1 MLVSVENASFSYGDN
16 LIFKDVS
23 FTIHEG
29 ERIGLIGA
37 NGEGKTTLIK
47 LICREY
53 APDFGA
59 VTLKSGAKIGYLE
72 QNGGYSVSNTV
83 FEEMLE
89 VFKEELSAVD
99 RLEKLSAKLALISP
113 NEREYAVVSTQIES
127 LNKFIASRDCYNAEV
142 RIKTV
147 LNGMGFA
154 DKYEQ
159 NIDTMSG
166 GEKTRLKLARLL
178 LEQPDMLILDE
189 PTNHLDIAT
198 LYWLEDYLKT
208 FKGAVLV
215 VSHDRYFLDKV
226 TERILEIENKKLLS
240 FTGNYSKY
248 KILKADYTQRLIK
261 DYEAALE
268 ERAKLQDYVARNI
281 VRATT
286 AKSAQSRVKQLEKL
300 EVPEKPYVPHRPP
313 VYRFEYEARPYEN
326 VLSID
331 GLDLEID
338 GKRLISD
345 GRLLVRR
352 GEKVA
357 VTGENGTGKSTLL
370 KAIYRGGNRKIETGR
385 FVKLALYD
393 QEGANL
399 DGDNTVMAE
408 LWERHVGLTQTEIRS
423 ALARC
428 GLFEEDMNKPV
439 RALSGGE
446 RAKLALCILECERG
460 NVLLLD
466 EPTNHLDLPARE
478 SLEKALKE
486 FDGTLIFVSHDRYF
500 LNALADRTVEIAEGR
515 LNSYDAG
522 YDEYTEL
529 KRRDREEAARISAE
543 EKLLKRREEKEVH
556 YRSKKERADE
566 AKRKERIK
574 SIEAKICALEE
585 EENSL
590 NLLLSDSEVAADY
603 KRVNEILSSL
613 QTIKLQLDQLYNEYE
628 SMIE

>member
-53 APDFGA
+53 SPDFGT

-83 FEEMLE
+83 FAEMLE

-113 NEREYAVVSTQIES
+113 NEREYAVVSAQIEN

-261 DYEAALE
+261 DYEAILE

-370 KAIYRGGNRKIETGR
+370 KAIYRGGNRKIEMGR

>member
-1 MLVSVENASFSYGDN
+1 MLFRS
-16 LIFKDVS
+16 
-23 FTIHEG
+23 
-29 ERIGLIGA
+29 
-37 NGEGKTTLIK
+37 
-47 LICREY
+47 
-53 APDFGA
+53 
-59 VTLKSGAKIGYLE
+59 
-72 QNGGYSVSNTV
+72 GGYSVSNTV
-83 FEEMLE
+83 FAEMLE

-300 EVPEKPYVPHRPP
+300 EIPEKPYVPQ
-313 VYRFEYEARPYEN
+313 
-326 VLSID
+326 I
-331 GLDLEID
+331 
-338 GKRLISD
+338 
-345 GRLLVRR
+345 GR
-352 GEKVA
+352 A
-357 VTGENGTGKSTLL
+357 
-370 KAIYRGGNRKIETGR
+370 
-385 FVKLALYD
+385 
-393 QEGANL
+393 
-399 DGDNTVMAE
+399 
-408 LWERHVGLTQTEIRS
+408 HV
-423 ALARC
+423 
-428 GLFEEDMNKPV
+428 
-439 RALSGGE
+439 
-446 RAKLALCILECERG
+446 
-460 NVLLLD
+460 
-466 EPTNHLDLPARE
+466 
-478 SLEKALKE
+478 
-486 FDGTLIFVSHDRYF
+486 
-500 LNALADRTVEIAEGR
+500 
-515 LNSYDAG
+515 
-522 YDEYTEL
+522 
-529 KRRDREEAARISAE
+529 
-543 EKLLKRREEKEVH
+543 
-556 YRSKKERADE
+556 
-566 AKRKERIK
+566 
-574 SIEAKICALEE
+574 
-585 EENSL
+585 
-590 NLLLSDSEVAADY
+590 
-603 KRVNEILSSL
+603 
-613 QTIKLQLDQLYNEYE
+613 
-628 SMIE
+628 